1 MENKETLTRRD
12 FVAAGAAVT
21 AAIAAPAILGAQSKS
36 GNKLPVMGQGE
47 YMYEVEHD
55 WALANLP
62 STIKYGNTHSVIQD
76 SSGLIYIH
84 HTVHPDSQS
93 SDAVVV
99 FDPKGKFV
107 RSWGPMFR
115 WGAHGMHIQK
125 EGNTEYLYFAD
136 EKHGIVTKRT
146 LKGEEVWTMGYPQNS
161 PIYQKGP
168 GSTGPGGAAGLN
180 YRPTN
185 IAVNPATLDFWYGD
199 GYGSYYM
206 FHYKQKSSTSFP
218 ELVRVF
224 GGPPAG
230 AAPPGAGAAKGGPGG
245 GAGKGGPGGGPGGG
259 AGNGP
264 GGGPGGAGAAK
275 GDAPPVGLDAQAKG
289 PAPEQGKGKG
299 KGGAPAAPPPLEST
313 NNPHGNWIDTRD
325 PKNPVL
331 LIADRGNQRILR
343 YTLDDKP
350 IDIVEGP
357 RGAFCHFQQRNDL
370 MVVPD
375 LNQKV
380 HIMKGNSI
388 VATFGGPQEGKQN
401 PPRTTQNRA
410 DFVPGQFVN
419 PHGGTFDKDG
429 NIFIVEWVEIGRV
442 TKLRKV

>member
-1 MENKETLTRRD
+1 MQNKETLTRRD

-36 GNKLPVMGQGE
+36 GSKLPVIGQGE
-47 YMYEVEHD
+47 YMFEVEHD

-62 STIKYGNTHSVIQD
+62 STIKYGNTHSVVQD

-84 HTVHPDSQS
+84 HTVHKDSPS
-93 SDAVVV
+93 SDSVVV

-107 RSWGPMFR
+107 RSWGAMFR
-115 WGAHGMHIQK
+115 DSAHGMHIQK
-125 EGNTEYLYFAD
+125 EGSTEYLYFAD

-185 IAVNPATLDFWYGD
+185 IAVNPTTLDFWFGD

-206 FHYKQKSSTSFP
+206 FHYKQKSSTSYP

-230 AAPPGAGAAKGGPGG
+230 AGGPGGAGAAKGGPGG
-245 GAGKGGPGGGPGGG
+245 PGGAKGGPGGGPGG
-259 AGNGP
+259 P
-264 GGGPGGAGAAK
+264 GGGPGGPGAAK
-275 GDAPPVGLDAQAKG
+275 GDAPPPAALDAQAKG
-289 PAPEQGKGKG
+289 GPALDQAKGKG
-299 KGGAPAAPPPLEST
+299 KGGAPAAPPPLDAT

-331 LIADRGNQRILR
+331 LVADRGNRRIVR

-350 IDIVEGP
+350 IDIIEGTAQP
-357 RGAFCHFQQRNDL
+357 CHFQQHKDL
-370 MVVPD
+370 IVVPD
-375 LNQKV
+375 LGARV
-380 HIMKGNSI
+380 HIIKENKV
-388 VATFGGPQEGKQN
+388 VASFGEAQQGKPN
-401 PPRTTQNRA
+401 PNRTTQNRE

-419 PHGGTFDKDG
+419 PHGATFDKDG
-429 NIFIVEWVEIGRV
+429 NIFVVEWVEIGRV